1 MMSRKLIYNNLDVK
15 RSSPIFSS
23 EEDEYSE
30 GGVVTV
36 KKIKVKKPKKYK
48 VLIHNDDYTTMEFV
62 IYILQK
68 FFNKSMAESQ
78 AIMLKVHNEGTGV
91 CGVYSYEV
99 AESKSSK
106 VVQEAKECGHPL
118 RCTIEA
124 ES

>member
-1 MMSRKLIYNNLDVK
+1 MSKEYIYNTLDAK
-15 RSSPIFSS
+15 NIIPIFGE
-23 EEDEYSE
+23 EEDEHNE
-30 GGVVTV
+30 GGVATV

-62 IYILQK
+62 VYILQK

-99 AESKSSK
+99 AESKSTK
-106 VVQEAKECGHPL
+106 VAQEAKESGHPL
-118 RCTIEA
+118 RCTIES
-124 ES
+124 ET